1 MSNYKIPFIV
11 HQTFYTTVLP
21 LDIVEI
27 INHNKKICPNYKF
40 YFYNDEQCENF
51 IKYNFDARIFNAYMK
66 LNKSYGAMKADFFR
80 YCVLYKLGGIY
91 LDIKS
96 KINIPLGLIIKP
108 DDICILDNPRNDL
121 EPWRKNNPTYEQW
134 LLMFAPNHPYLNQ
147 MIERFIYKEL
157 MLSK

>member
-1 MSNYKIPFIV
+1 
-11 HQTFYTTVLP
+11 
-21 LDIVEI
+21 
-27 INHNKKICPNYKF
+27 
-40 YFYNDEQCENF
+40 
-51 IKYNFDARIFNAYMK
+51 MK

-147 MIERFIYKEL
+147 MIEQMVTNIEDNYNF
-157 MLSK
+157 SCHVNV